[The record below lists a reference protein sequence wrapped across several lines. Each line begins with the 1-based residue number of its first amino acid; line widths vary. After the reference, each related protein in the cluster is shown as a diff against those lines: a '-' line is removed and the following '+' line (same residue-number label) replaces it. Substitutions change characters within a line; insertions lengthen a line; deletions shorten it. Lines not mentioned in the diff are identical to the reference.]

1 MTLTKNSGRRQLFFV
16 DAIFTYLRYIFFL
29 NKYLRSKC
37 GQSFTNLAQ
46 QMNVLY
52 SAEKKGRPLGSQAL
66 ISCHIALSPCAGCC
80 RAAAPPSGT
89 CPPPPRSASS
99 SRSDSDYR
107 SSRAWGRVQGVA
119 TVVHMCIGN
128 YVQCIR
134 VQYLCTVY
142 VYSTCVQY
150 ICVHVNSTCAYM
162 CTVCVCTSVQYLFVH
177 VYSTCIY
184 ICVHLYSTCVYMCT
198 VPECT
203 LYMCTVPVHYSICT
217 VWYQYSTVPVCVQ
230 YLCVHV

>member
-1 MTLTKNSGRRQLFFV
+1 M
-16 DAIFTYLRYIFFL
+16 
-29 NKYLRSKC
+29 
-37 GQSFTNLAQ
+37 
-46 QMNVLY
+46 
-52 SAEKKGRPLGSQAL
+52 
-66 ISCHIALSPCAGCC
+66 SPCAGCC
-80 RAAAPPSGT
+80 KTAAPPSGS

-142 VYSTCVQY
+142 VYSKCVQY

-177 VYSTCIY
+177 VYSTCMY
-184 ICVHLYSTCVYMCT
+184 ICTVPVCTCVQYPSVHFICVQYQYTTVSVQYGTSTVQYLYVYSTCVYMCRVT
-198 VPECT
+198 VCT
-203 LYMCTVPVHYSICT
+203 CE
-217 VWYQYSTVPVCVQ
+217 
-230 YLCVHV
+230 